1 LNGELLRTRGVRS
14 VLGGEFEDD
23 LVRVAAAAGSDE
35 AAAMHESRRSL
46 PRLNFLVPYRDD
58 LPALTKYSSLILP
71 HGERRVVGYTE
82 ASRGCK
88 HVCRHCPVVPIYNG
102 RFRVVDPD
110 VVLADVQA
118 QIAQGARH
126 ITFGDPDFFNGIVH
140 ARRIVE
146 RLANEAP
153 GVTYDVTVKIEH
165 LLRSAADLPLL
176 RETGCAFVTSAVE
189 SVDDA
194 VLSKLEKGHTRA
206 DFVPAA
212 AWTQE
217 PSR

>member
-88 HVCRHCPVVPIYNG
+88 HVCRHCPVVPIYG
-102 RFRVVDPD
+102 GQFP
-110 VVLADVQA
+110 
-118 QIAQGARH
+118 IGH
-126 ITFGDPDFFNGIVH
+126 
-140 ARRIVE
+140 
-146 RLANEAP
+146 P
-153 GVTYDVTVKIEH
+153 GVA
-165 LLRSAADLPLL
+165 AADIGDQ
-176 RETGCAFVTSAVE
+176 RRRG
-189 SVDDA
+189 
-194 VLSKLEKGHTRA
+194 
-206 DFVPAA
+206 
-212 AWTQE
+212 
-217 PSR
+217 